1 MFTLMRNPTMR
12 PYHDIAREMSR
23 VLDAFANRAPFD
35 GLLDRMDVFPS
46 LNMWEDDH
54 KVFVEAELPGVA
66 AKDVDI
72 KVHGNELHIYG
83 KRESTTGEKRNFQRQ
98 ERIFGE
104 FSRMITLPTAVDA
117 DKIEATLKDGV
128 LTVTLP
134 KAETAKARKIA
145 VKTV

>member
-12 PYHDIAREMSR
+12 PYHDVAREMSR

-35 GLLDRMDVFPS
+35 AMFERTDLFPA
-46 LNMWEDDH
+46 LNLWEDDH

-66 AKDVDI
+66 AKDVEV
-72 KVHGNELHIYG
+72 KVHGNELHIFG
-83 KRESTTGEKRNFQRQ
+83 KRETTTGEKRNFQRQ
-98 ERIFGE
+98 ERVYGE

-117 DKIEATLKDGV
+117 EKIEATLKEGV

-134 KAETAKARKIA
+134 KAEIAKSRKIA
-145 VKTV
+145 VKAV